1 MTPATKERIWTDEE
15 FMALSG
21 ENDRYELVDGELVNM
36 GNSGM
41 EHGYLASNLTIFL
54 GGYVLAH
61 KLGVICDSSTAFTM
75 KAGNKRAPNVSFI
88 TKERLQGIKRL
99 PKGFF
104 SGAPDLVV
112 EIISPNNT
120 FAELHGKMIEYFAN
134 ECRLAWLIHPD
145 EQSIL
150 VYRSPRPDR
159 LLKITDNLDGEEII
173 PGFSM
178 PISNLFMELDF

>member
-1 MTPATKERIWTDEE
+1 MTTAAKEKIWTDEE

-21 ENDRYELVDGELVNM
+21 ENDRYELIDGELVNM

-41 EHGYLASNLTIFL
+41 EHGYLGSNLTIFL
-54 GGYVLAH
+54 GGYILTH

-75 KAGNKRAPNVSFI
+75 KTGNKRSPDLSFVA
-88 TKERLQGIKRL
+88 KDRLQGIKRL
-99 PKGFF
+99 PQGFF

-120 FAELHGKMIEYFAN
+120 FAELHSKMIEYFAN
-134 ECRLAWLIHPD
+134 GCRLAWLIHPD

-159 LLKITDNLDGEEII
+159 LLKITDNLDGEEVI
-173 PGFSM
+173 PGFSL
-178 PISNLFMELDF
+178 PISDLFMELNF

>member
-1 MTPATKERIWTDEE
+1 MTTVTEKKVWTDEE
-15 FMALSG
+15 LMALSG
-21 ENDRYELVDGELVNM
+21 ENDHYELIDGELVNM

-41 EHGYLASNLTIFL
+41 EHGYLSSNLTIFL

-61 KLGVICDSSTAFTM
+61 KLGVICDSSTAFNM
-75 KAGNKRAPNVSFI
+75 RNGNKRSPDVSFVS
-88 TKERLQGIKRL
+88 KERLQGIKRL

-104 SGAPDLVV
+104 AGAPDLVV
-112 EIISPNNT
+112 EIISPHNT
-120 FAELHGKMIEYFAN
+120 FSELHGKMIEYFAN

-159 LLKITDNLDGEEII
+159 LLKITDNLDGEEVI

-178 PISNLFMELDF
+178 PISDLFMELTF